1 MATKLASSLRKSIS
15 AEKVT
20 VEEKLSDTNVQ
31 VAEEVKP
38 ITPKKVAQP
47 KVEATK
53 VTEPTPKNVPQVEV
67 VTNTKSKLAPDTSV
81 IDFFTKSNHTLAAIN
96 ATLEAVQSINQDIN
110 AYTHS
115 ALNVTSFSDLYKL
128 NSELLTKLRLRQ
140 QQLIE
145 ENLEIFSQ
153 AFKQI

>member
-31 VAEEVKP
+31 IAEIKP
-38 ITPKKVAQP
+38 ITPQKVAQP

-67 VTNTKSKLAPDTSV
+67 VTNTKSKPAPDTLV

-96 ATLEAVQSINQDIN
+96 ATLGAVQSINQDIN

-140 QQLIE
+140 QKLIE
-145 ENLEIFSQ
+145 ENLEIFSR
-153 AFKQI
+153 AFKQM